1 MAKSKSSKGSN
12 MQTLFVG
19 VSIVMLILLIFA
31 VRSCSSSEGDYSMV
45 GEAEARQNYLD
56 SLQTH
61 EEEAAR
67 EAEIQARAEA
77 LLRAQTQPP
86 LGDSVVRDPLLSRAQ
101 VIRERYTP
109 LYVCTDAANVRSGP
123 GLNFGKIERLT
134 LYDEV
139 EYLNEK
145 TDVNYEIDLGEITP
159 SAPWVKVRTA
169 SGKEGWVY
177 GACVHYY
184 KYRLEGVETD

>member
-1 MAKSKSSKGSN
+1 MAKSKKSKGSN

-19 VSIVMLILLIFA
+19 VSIVMMLLLILA
-31 VRSCSSSEGDYSMV
+31 VRSCSNSEGEYSMV
-45 GEAEARQNYLD
+45 GEEEARQNYLD
-56 SLQTH
+56 SLQTA

-86 LGDSVVRDPLLSRAQ
+86 LGDSVIREPILGGGQ
-101 VIRERYTP
+101 VIRQAYTP
-109 LYVCTDAANVRSGP
+109 LYVCTDFANVRSGP
-123 GLNFGKIERLT
+123 GLNFGKVERLA

-145 TDVNYEIDLGEITP
+145 TDSTYQIDLGEITP
-159 SAPWVKVRTA
+159 DAPWVKIRTSA
-169 SGKEGWVY
+169 GKEGWVY